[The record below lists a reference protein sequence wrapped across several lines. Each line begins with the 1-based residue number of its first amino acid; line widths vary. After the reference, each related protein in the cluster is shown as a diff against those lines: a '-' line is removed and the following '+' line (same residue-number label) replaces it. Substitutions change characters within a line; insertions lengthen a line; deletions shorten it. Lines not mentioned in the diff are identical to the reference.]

1 MESTGDNSENI
12 AEDQPESWENSA
24 EDVVSTHS
32 RKHPFDPLG
41 KDHLILEV
49 LGQGTFG
56 QVVKCYNSK
65 NDTFEAVKILKSHAD
80 VITLADR
87 EVRILKRLQ
96 CLDPEKSH
104 IVKFNNFF
112 FDKEGICLSF
122 EPLDLDLFTYIYDV
136 KGPPLNGGNDHR
148 IIKLLGQ
155 GNFGQVVKCYNY
167 KTGRFEAVKI
177 LKSKSDVISMAD
189 KEVQILKRLQCLDS
203 DECHIAKFNNF
214 FSEKART
221 CLSFEL
227 RDLDLFSYISNT
239 KGPPLNR
246 GLALSEVRAITHQ
259 LATALHYLK
268 TIGIIHG
275 DIKPN
280 NIMVVN
286 RQEEPLNVKLA
297 DFSTAQYCGNINSN
311 ISPCTNCYSS
321 PEVLLNC
328 PFDEAI
334 DMWSLGLT
342 VVVAALGTDFIPPL
356 NNNYDILKFIINI
369 MGQPPDHVLDNG
381 STTRAFFNEDIK
393 TRPKWSIKTVKQ
405 YDGFDDI
412 KDEII
417 LKQGPQTGLDLF
429 LDLIQKMLDVD
440 PQKRIM
446 PLEVLLHS
454 FVDVSEEETEKD
466 MGLSDQSSCFFRE
479 EQEDQILNDFSVIS
493 KANQSEQSQKDT
505 YVNDQD
511 HLDIHTNF
519 SINFFLIK
527 VFYGLQLTVQFT
539 VNSST

>member
-136 KGPPLNGGNDHR
+136 KGPPLN
-148 IIKLLGQ
+148 
-155 GNFGQVVKCYNY
+155 
-167 KTGRFEAVKI
+167 
-177 LKSKSDVISMAD
+177 
-189 KEVQILKRLQCLDS
+189 
-203 DECHIAKFNNF
+203 
-214 FSEKART
+214 
-221 CLSFEL
+221 
-227 RDLDLFSYISNT
+227 
-239 KGPPLNR
+239 R

-259 LATALHYLK
+259 LATALHHLR
-268 TIGIIHG
+268 TIDIIHG

-286 RQEEPLNVKLA
+286 RQEEPLKVKLG
-297 DFSTAQYCGNINSN
+297 DFSTAQFCGNIDSN
-311 ISPCTNCYSS
+311 ISPRTSCYSS

-334 DMWSLGLT
+334 DMWSLGITL
-342 VVVAALGTDFIPPL
+342 VVAALGTSFIPH
-356 NNNYDILKFIINI
+356 NNTYDMLKFIINI

-381 STTRAFFNEDIK
+381 STTQDFFNEDIN
-393 TRPKWSIKTVKQ
+393 TNPKWTIKTVEQ
-405 YDGFDDI
+405 YEQETGTTALRYLDEGISFDDI

-417 LKQGPQTGLDLF
+417 SNIGAQSGVDLF

-440 PQKRIM
+440 PEKRIM
-446 PLEVLLHS
+446 PLEVLLHP
-454 FVDVSEEETEKD
+454 FFAVTEEKTEKD
-466 MGLSDQSSCFFRE
+466 MGLSDQSSCFCRE
-479 EQEDQILNDFSVIS
+479 EEEDQARF
-493 KANQSEQSQKDT
+493 KDIPMT
-505 YVNDQD
+505 
-511 HLDIHTNF
+511 H
-519 SINFFLIK
+519 
-527 VFYGLQLTVQFT
+527 
-539 VNSST
+539 

>member
-1 MESTGDNSENI
+1 MTVEQYEQETGTTAVRYLDEGISFDDIKDEIISNI
-12 AEDQPESWENSA
+12 GAQTGVDLFLDLIQKML
-24 EDVVSTHS
+24 DV
-32 RKHPFDPLG
+32 
-41 KDHLILEV
+41 
-49 LGQGTFG
+49 
-56 QVVKCYNSK
+56 
-65 NDTFEAVKILKSHAD
+65 
-80 VITLADR
+80 
-87 EVRILKRLQ
+87 
-96 CLDPEKSH
+96 DPEKQ
-104 IVKFNNFF
+104 
-112 FDKEGICLSF
+112 DKSENAAEDNVSTQIQGHTYD
-122 EPLDLDLFTYIYDV
+122 PL
-136 KGPPLNGGNDHR
+136 GNDHR

-221 CLSFEL
+221 CLS
-227 RDLDLFSYISNT
+227 
-239 KGPPLNR
+239 
-246 GLALSEVRAITHQ
+246 LALSEVRAITHQ

-381 STTRAFFNEDIK
+381 STTRHETGAISMKHLGEL
-393 TRPKWSIKTVKQ
+393 S
-405 YDGFDDI
+405 GFDDI

-466 MGLSDQSSCFFRE
+466 MGLIPHRPNKTKTGQ
-479 EQEDQILNDFSVIS
+479 
-493 KANQSEQSQKDT
+493 
-505 YVNDQD
+505 
-511 HLDIHTNF
+511 
-519 SINFFLIK
+519 
-527 VFYGLQLTVQFT
+527 
-539 VNSST
+539 

>member
-1 MESTGDNSENI
+1 MTVEQYEQETGTTAVRYLDEGIKEEEDQARSDFHTYLGDSQKFQMIESTEDKSENA
-12 AEDQPESWENSA
+12 AEDN
-24 EDVVSTHS
+24 VSTQIQGHTY
-32 RKHPFDPLG
+32 DPL
-41 KDHLILEV
+41 
-49 LGQGTFG
+49 
-56 QVVKCYNSK
+56 
-65 NDTFEAVKILKSHAD
+65 
-80 VITLADR
+80 
-87 EVRILKRLQ
+87 
-96 CLDPEKSH
+96 
-104 IVKFNNFF
+104 
-112 FDKEGICLSF
+112 
-122 EPLDLDLFTYIYDV
+122 
-136 KGPPLNGGNDHR
+136 GNDHR

-381 STTRAFFNEDIK
+381 ELS
-393 TRPKWSIKTVKQ
+393 
-405 YDGFDDI
+405 GFDDI

-429 LDLIQKMLDVD
+429 MCCHVFGISHFRSIF
-440 PQKRIM
+440 P
-446 PLEVLLHS
+446 VLFCLNSTLGTSLPVTFSSPVITCHTLC
-454 FVDVSEEETEKD
+454 VAPVSHCVP
-466 MGLSDQSSCFFRE
+466 SPFC
-479 EQEDQILNDFSVIS
+479 I
-493 KANQSEQSQKDT
+493 
-505 YVNDQD
+505 
-511 HLDIHTNF
+511 
-519 SINFFLIK
+519 
-527 VFYGLQLTVQFT
+527 
-539 VNSST
+539 